1 MVNIMGVYVDSF
13 TGGYVGILE
22 DIEQVYNDRQLNQI
36 RCPVAKAIDA
46 MTDEDAVAFR
56 SALSDPDIEHVTL
69 REVLKKNNYKTGE
82 RAVGNHRNR
91 KCSCFNVR

>member
-1 MVNIMGVYVDSF
+1 M
-13 TGGYVGILE
+13 GILQ
-22 DIEQVYNDRQLNQI
+22 DIEEVYHDRQLNQI
-36 RCPVAKAIDA
+36 RCPVAKALDS
-46 MTDEDAVAFR
+46 MTEEDAAAFTA
-56 SALSDPDIEHVTL
+56 ALSDEDIEHVTL